1 MALHLQQQILNA
13 VTALIAAAAVPLNL
27 DQVEPDPIDPVRK
40 GIDRLVRIE
49 EGENGD
55 DVVAATIKSL
65 QQRSF
70 ELVVH
75 CLQRNTTPTAARAF
89 GLEVEKLVST
99 GNPTLRGLCKGG
111 WSLTNSR
118 QEKSGEGEELVVDRI
133 LTYRFDYFVL
143 KTTPD
148 VVA

>member
-1 MALHLQQQILNA
+1 MALHLQQQILDA
-13 VTALIAAAAVPLNL
+13 VTALITGASVALNL
-27 DQVEPDPIDPVRK
+27 DHVEPDPIDPVRK
-40 GIDRLVRIE
+40 GIERLVRIE

-55 DVVAATIKSL
+55 DVLPGSIRSL

-70 ELVVH
+70 ELVIH
-75 CLQRNTTPTAARAF
+75 CLERRTTPAAARAF

-111 WSLTNSR
+111 WALTNSR
-118 QEKSGEGEELVVDRI
+118 QSISGEGEELVVDRL